1 MPETTAAEVLD
12 REFLTIRCRLLD
24 LAAAIDRVGRA
35 EGEISGDPRW
45 RQIQQV
51 IELLASPDGNRAERA
66 QLTFSLA
73 YSENWRRDYGV

>member
-1 MPETTAAEVLD
+1 MPEKTADEVLD

-35 EGEISGDPRW
+35 EGEVTGDPRW

-51 IELLASPDGNRAERA
+51 IDLLASPDGNRSERA
-66 QLTFSLA
+66 QLAFSLP
-73 YSENWRRDYGV
+73 YSDNWRRDYGV

>member
-1 MPETTAAEVLD
+1 MPEKTANKVLD

-35 EGEISGDPRW
+35 EGEVTGDLRW

-51 IELLASPDGNRAERA
+51 IDLLASPDGNRSERA
-66 QLTFSLA
+66 QLAFSLP
-73 YSENWRRDYGV
+73 YSDNWRRDYGV